1 MANGTWA
8 QIVNY
13 NNGSPLGAY
22 GVYAYGTSY
31 AFYGNGPIY
40 GGSFLYLSDARQK
53 HNVQN
58 LGMGIDTLMKLRPVS
73 FTWNDDTPDIAHR
86 GKDDI
91 GFIAQEMEQVVPLAV
106 HTDPKTDIKTLDYPK
121 LIPILAQSIQDQQ
134 NTIVDQQ
141 KKIDDLTARIE
152 ALEAKLK

>member
-1 MANGTWA
+1 MA
-8 QIVNY
+8 
-13 NNGSPLGAY
+13 
-22 GVYAYGTSY
+22 
-31 AFYGNGPIY
+31 
-40 GGSFLYLSDARQK
+40 LSRQK